1 MILVFETNGSLLHL
15 FSSVSEAESQ
25 LETIDIKN
33 GEYEFCD
40 DTGQRFIGEIVAP
53 VTTFRAGSFRLKPD
67 GAPDNAVVTSFL
79 FRTRSLERVCDGVN
93 SLDDLRR
100 AHGA

>member
-15 FSSVSEAESQ
+15 FSSVSEAESR
-25 LETIDIKN
+25 LEGIDIKN

-40 DTGQRFIGEIVAP
+40 DMGQRFVGEIVAP
-53 VTTFRAGSFRLKPD
+53 VTSFRAGSFHLKPD
-67 GAPDNAVVTSFL
+67 GAPDKAVVASFL
-79 FRTRSLERVCDGVN
+79 FRTRSLERACDGVR
-93 SLDDLRR
+93 SLNDLRK